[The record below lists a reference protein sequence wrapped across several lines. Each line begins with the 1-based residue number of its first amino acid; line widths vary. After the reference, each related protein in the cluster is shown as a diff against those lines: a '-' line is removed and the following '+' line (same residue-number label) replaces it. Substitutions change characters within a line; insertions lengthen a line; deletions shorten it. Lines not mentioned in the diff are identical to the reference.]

1 MAMDE
6 SKLLETR
13 ETKRSYGLVRG
24 AIAVLLLGLPF
35 LGRQRITL
43 TSQRVTV
50 EQGFWTKTR
59 DDIEIFRIRDVVSK
73 QALWHRMLGIGDVV
87 IKATEGRTEELHVL
101 RGVPDPVAVSEAIR
115 NAWNA
120 VARPKQATNL
130 DG

>member
-1 MAMDE
+1 MAE
-6 SKLLETR
+6 TTILETR

-24 AIAVLLLGLPF
+24 LVAVLLLGLPF
-35 LGRQRITL
+35 LGRQRIAL
-43 TSQRVTV
+43 TDERVTV
-50 EQGFWTKTR
+50 AQGFWTKTR

-73 QALWHRMLGIGDVV
+73 QSLWHRMLGIGDVV
-87 IKATEGRTEELHVL
+87 IKSMEGRTEETHVL

-115 NAWNA
+115 AAWNA